1 MAVGTH
7 LGIPLN
13 EYDAR
18 IRTFI
23 PWYDEMLDA
32 AASSTRLTG
41 IRAPHIVDLGI
52 GSGALAERCVKAF
65 PRATVTGIDSDAAML
80 AMASSRL
87 GRRLTTIADDF
98 ESAMVPVCDA
108 IVSAFALHHVPTP
121 QRKSVLYRKCHRA
134 LRPGRSMVI
143 ADCQLSADP
152 VLAAA
157 DRTAWLWHLSHEYSP
172 PQSRAYL
179 RAWAHEDFYFTL
191 NDELALLER
200 AGFVTDVVWRKH
212 GFAVIVATRD

>member
-23 PWYDEMLDA
+23 PWYDEMLDVA
-32 AASSTRLTG
+32 AASMRLTG
-41 IRAPHIVDLGI
+41 IRAPQIVDLGI
-52 GSGALAERCVKAF
+52 GSGALSGRCARAF
-65 PRATVTGIDSDAAML
+65 PRARVTGIDNDADIL

-87 GRRLTTIADDF
+87 GRRLTTTAGDF
-98 ESAMVPVCDA
+98 ESASIPVCDA

-121 QRKSVLYRKCHRA
+121 QRKAALYRKCQRA

-143 ADCQLSADP
+143 ADCELAADP
-152 VLAAA
+152 GLAAA
-157 DRTAWLWHLSHEYSP
+157 DRTEWLAHLNRAYSP
-172 PQSRAYL
+172 EQSRAYL
-179 RAWAHEDFYFTL
+179 RAWANEDFYFTL
-191 NDELALLER
+191 NDEVALLKR
-200 AGFVTDVVWRKH
+200 AGFATDVRWRKAS
-212 GFAVIVATRD
+212 FAVIVATRG